1 MAEQF
6 ADLVEGGV
14 LPEQVGGQRV
24 TEQMRS
30 LPSRIDPSIDQRPP
44 HDAGDG
50 GGVCET
56 TQGSS
61 MAKEDSATGTAWAS
75 EAQIACDG
83 FADVGWQRHLGQAST
98 FAMDGDP
105 TIVPIDIVQLQRYN
119 LAGPQTHA
127 GEQQENGVVPLSLC
141 GFLLAMIEKLL
152 NGAGR

>member
-6 ADLVEGGV
+6 TNLVEGKV
-14 LPEQVGGQRV
+14 LPDQVGGQRV

-30 LPSRIDPSIDQRPP
+30 LPSRINASIDQRPP

-50 GGVCET
+50 GGVCKT

-61 MAKEDSATGTAWAS
+61 MAKENSATSTAWAS

-83 FADVGWQRHLGQAST
+83 FADVGWQRHLRQASN

-105 TIVPIDIVQLQRYN
+105 TIVPIHRRLREHR
-119 LAGPQTHA
+119 P
-127 GEQQENGVVPLSLC
+127 
-141 GFLLAMIEKLL
+141 
-152 NGAGR
+152 